1 MAQSFLDEVRKARNV
16 NTAIL
21 HKRAVSSPSI
31 QRKVLLLPSRGY
43 RKSLSD
49 HLKREK
55 SSHPLHHYFPMVPLI
70 NCSERRLFAVCDYST
85 PPVSALTKVRQ

>member
-1 MAQSFLDEVRKARNV
+1 MAQSSLDEMRKARNV
-16 NTAIL
+16 NPAIL

-31 QRKVLLLPSRGY
+31 QRKFYFYRQRGY

-55 SSHPLHHYFPMVPLI
+55 SSHPLHHYFPTVPLI
-70 NCSERRLFAVCDYST
+70 NRSGRRLFVVCDYST